1 MTTCLTDNL
10 MKTSVL
16 EKVKRFLKYLYHQIV
31 QINDTPQKIA
41 LGYGLGVF
49 LGVFPGTGPLAAV
62 FIAAILKVNRASAF
76 LGSLLTNSWIT
87 WIIVV
92 PAVKLGSLIFGRDWQ
107 LLLESRGL
115 AIILPLITGYIL
127 VALALGFLAYLVSL
141 IIIKLRRA
149 NFNRKKSP

>member
-1 MTTCLTDNL
+1 

>member
-16 EKVKRFLKYLYHQIV
+16 EKIKRFLNYLYHQIV
-31 QINDTPQKIA
+31 QIDDTPQKIA

-141 IIIKLRRA
+141 IIINLRRA